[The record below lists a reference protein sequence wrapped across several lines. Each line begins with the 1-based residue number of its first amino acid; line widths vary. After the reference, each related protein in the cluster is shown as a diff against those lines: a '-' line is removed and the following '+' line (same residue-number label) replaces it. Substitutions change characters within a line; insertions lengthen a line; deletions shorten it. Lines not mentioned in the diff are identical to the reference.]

1 VQIALPVFIAII
13 AGIVALIIIIVVVI
27 MVHLGNVADEEAATQ
42 KAKDEAVRLQK
53 HLPALSFTDFNATGA
68 GGGQGSECRLVPS

>member
-1 VQIALPVFIAII
+1 MPVFIAII

-42 KAKDEAVRLQK
+42 KAKDEAVRFKKPSSSLL
-53 HLPALSFTDFNATGA
+53 HRFYCNRSWGWHRARNAAWCPAES
-68 GGGQGSECRLVPS
+68 